1 MRVSARLS
9 RAGVSREK
17 EEERNEGEWRIQPGG
32 VGAAVVYGQHEC
44 RRSEDKKRTKGSTP
58 KVWLSNSALM
68 TSRNTSSILPSFSV

>member
-32 VGAAVVYGQHEC
+32 VGAAVVYGQHESRPAARTRNV
-44 RRSEDKKRTKGSTP
+44 RRVQHLKSGCPAVR
-58 KVWLSNSALM
+58 
-68 TSRNTSSILPSFSV
+68 